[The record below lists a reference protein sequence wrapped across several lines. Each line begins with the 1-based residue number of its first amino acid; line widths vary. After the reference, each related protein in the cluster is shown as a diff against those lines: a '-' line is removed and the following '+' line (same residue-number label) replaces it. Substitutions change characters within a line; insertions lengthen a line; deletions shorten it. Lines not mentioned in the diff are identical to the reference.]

1 MRRIIYICLF
11 LLCGCAATV
20 QSKLDNIQNDFSNG
34 QFESEILNNAEPEKQ
49 NNLELL
55 INGTALFHKNK
66 FKESDSIF
74 QEFNNRNL
82 SETGSSL
89 TREAAGVLFGQG
101 VNSYKPYMMDSL
113 FVSYYQIW
121 DLLAMQDFNNA
132 RVVINQS
139 YNRQQNMSIE
149 YKKLIEENKE
159 KIAKENSELKNI
171 IDTNTADWLA
181 FNDIMNPA
189 LMYLSGIYFLTTG
202 DYENAT
208 TYLKRASGMVPDN
221 TFIKQDLELAQKHIK
236 PNNIT
241 WTFTET
247 GFAPRLHERNAG
259 LFLPA
264 IGMVYFSFSEPI
276 FSNKSVKP
284 KNSQMLANV
293 DAMFITEYSEYRTNE
308 ILRSYTS
315 AVSKATLQAT
325 MYNSHSSSAP
335 LMGILSSIYTISS
348 SNSDVRTWATLPQYI
363 YVSRIENTKSNL
375 NNLDVNDTIKSELK
389 AGGNN
394 LIYVRTVPNIIDT
407 KVIKLK

>member
-1 MRRIIYICLF
+1 MRKIICICLF
-11 LLCGCAATV
+11 LLCGCAASV
-20 QSKLDNIQNDFSNG
+20 QSRLDNIQNNFSNG
-34 QFESEILNNAEPEKQ
+34 QFESEMSTISEPEKQ

-66 FKESDSIF
+66 FKESDSVF

-82 SETGSSL
+82 SETGSSIS
-89 TREAAGVLFGQG
+89 RETAGLLFGQG

-121 DLLAMQDFNNA
+121 NLLAMQDFNNA

-139 YNRQQNMSIE
+139 YNRQQNMSIK
-149 YKKLIEENKE
+149 YKKLIEENKD
-159 KIAKENSELKNI
+159 KINAENSELKNI
-171 IDTNTADWLA
+171 IDANTADWLA

-208 TYLKRASGMVPDN
+208 IYLKRASGMVPDN
-221 TFIKQDLELAQKHIK
+221 TFIKQDLELAQQHKK
-236 PNNIT
+236 PKNII
-241 WTFTET
+241 WQFTET
-247 GFAPRLHERNAG
+247 GFAPRLHERKAG

-264 IGMVYFSFSEPI
+264 IGMIYFSFSEPV
-276 FSNKSVKP
+276 FSNKSVQP

-293 DAMFITEYSEYRTNE
+293 DAMFMTEYSEYRTNE

-335 LMGILSSIYTISS
+335 LMGILSSIYTVSS

-389 AGGNN
+389 ASGNN
-394 LIYVRTVPNIIDT
+394 LIYVRTVPNTIDT